1 MEKPD
6 THVCPLCRKPI
17 LDMDAVLFSAGE
29 RLVIHLRCDNLRRKV
44 AGKNKAEETGQSAK
58 YGPMC

>member
-1 MEKPD
+1 MDKPD
-6 THVCPLCRKPI
+6 TPVCPLCRKPI
-17 LDMDAVLFSAGE
+17 LDMDTVLFSAGE

-58 YGPMC
+58 YGPMS